1 MRAGMRRITV
11 ALVLVVVLVAAAGC
25 ASVPRGS
32 VAQQALQ
39 EVGAKP
45 GEPVRSMLDSSGPT
59 GLDSRLLAAIDR
71 HKPWSV
77 ETRVLGGAGPQQP
90 STSAPDPKAF
100 RQGSG
105 FEEVAYGF
113 GDKSELVVQSIVNSS
128 GLRVLVSMTA
138 Q

>member
-1 MRAGMRRITV
+1 MRRITAAV
-11 ALVLVVVLVAAAGC
+11 MLVMVLVAAVGC
-25 ASVPRGS
+25 AAVPRSS

-39 EVGAKP
+39 EIGAKP

-59 GLDSRLLAAIDR
+59 GLDSRLLTAIDR

-90 STSAPDPKAF
+90 STFAPDPKAP
-100 RQGSG
+100 RQGPG
-105 FEEVAYGF
+105 FEEVAYVF
-113 GDKSELVVQSIVNSS
+113 DDKSELLVQSVVNSS